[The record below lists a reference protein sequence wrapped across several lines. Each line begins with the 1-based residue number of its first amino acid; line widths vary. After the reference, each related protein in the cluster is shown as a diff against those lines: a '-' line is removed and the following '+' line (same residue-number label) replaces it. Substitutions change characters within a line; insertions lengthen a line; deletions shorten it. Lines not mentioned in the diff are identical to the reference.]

1 MCFLTLFIIYP
12 QRRSKIKE
20 MALKAASW
28 SGIIYAVM
36 KSNIASKGS
45 AASKCHVNWRGQDN
59 RDIWGQG

>member
-1 MCFLTLFIIYP
+1 MCFLTLYIIYSY
-12 QRRSKIKE
+12 RRNKIKE

-45 AASKCHVNWRGQDN
+45 AASKCHVSWRG
-59 RDIWGQG
+59 